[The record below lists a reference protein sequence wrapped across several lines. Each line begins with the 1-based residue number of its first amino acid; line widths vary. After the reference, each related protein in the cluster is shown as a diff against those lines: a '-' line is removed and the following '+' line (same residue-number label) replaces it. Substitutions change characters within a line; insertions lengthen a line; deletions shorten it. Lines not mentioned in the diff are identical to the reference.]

1 VTVLAE
7 DYMEV
12 FTNGIPIAGWFIYN
26 GKTHEKK
33 HENWGYPHDFNLHN
47 AI

>member
-1 VTVLAE
+1 
-7 DYMEV
+7 MEV

-26 GKTHEKK
+26 GKTHKK
-33 HENWGYPHDFNLHN
+33 NMRTGGTPMTSTSIVPYD